1 MKKILFFISIAITVT
16 FSSCTTSLTTA
27 NSVQPGV
34 KVQTAAEADLSVKEE
49 RVSATLKGRLNKRYT
64 LDELK
69 ENAIAKALESA
80 NADILVDPRFTITQ
94 KKGLFGKRNKAGTVS
109 GYPAKYINI
118 RSVKP
123 IQPIGSIKLFG
134 E

>member
-69 ENAIAKALESA
+69 EKTEVTVTGTIEN
-80 NADILVDPRFTITQ
+80 FTLATTKNPNMVNMSNCFITE
-94 KKGLFGKRNKAGTVS
+94 K
-109 GYPAKYINI
+109 
-118 RSVKP
+118 
-123 IQPIGSIKLFG
+123 
-134 E
+134 